1 MKRITSAVIA
11 VLLTL
16 TLLAGMVPL
25 SVSAAVADD
34 AVGGPIAGC
43 EGSGTSLDP
52 VIVEDG
58 DQFKEAMT
66 YDGELYVQVGKS
78 IKYSGEGYD
87 FARKFIDVTGD
98 IHLDL
103 NGKEVQKFEQIGGA
117 MADGRLRNTMIAVK
131 GTLTVDDSSK
141 KQNGQLCNYSH
152 ISDII
157 DWIIPCEDALENIIR
172 VDSGGKF
179 ILNGGNLVGGRS
191 QQHWCASAFV
201 ASYDPRQRGQGQE
214 GHHRPL

>member
-1 MKRITSAVIA
+1 MKQITSALIA

-16 TLLAGMVPL
+16 TLLAGMAPL
-25 SVSAAVADD
+25 SVSAAVSDD

-87 FARKFIDVTGD
+87 FARKFIDVKGD

-131 GTLTVDDSSK
+131 GTLTVSDTSK
-141 KQNGQLCNYSH
+141 KQNGSL
-152 ISDII
+152 
-157 DWIIPCEDALENIIR
+157 
-172 VDSGGKF
+172 
-179 ILNGGNLVGGRS
+179 
-191 QQHWCASAFV
+191 
-201 ASYDPRQRGQGQE
+201 
-214 GHHRPL
+214 